1 MELGFGQK
9 SENRSAKSF
18 RTRLPAKGQK
28 IIVNNTINVRMYNC
42 RLHCRLLCLRR
53 EPIKRELVSFSRQCY
68 FRIQRALSGPGKFLE
83 DLNATYGSGVLTC
96 DYEGQEFKAFLKW
109 LMKNY
114 FR

>member
-1 MELGFGQK
+1 MELGFDQK
-9 SENRSAKSF
+9 SENRRAKSF

-28 IIVNNTINVRMYNC
+28 IIINVQMYNC

>member
-1 MELGFGQK
+1 MELGFDQK
-9 SENRSAKSF
+9 SENRRAKSF

-28 IIVNNTINVRMYNC
+28 IIVNNTINVRMYIC
-42 RLHCRLLCLRR
+42 MLHCPLLCLRR
-53 EPIKRELVSFSRQCY
+53 EPIKRVLVSFSRQCY
-68 FRIQRALSGPGKFLE
+68 FRIQRALSSPGKFLE

>member
-28 IIVNNTINVRMYNC
+28 IIINARMYNC

-53 EPIKRELVSFSRQCY
+53 ELIKRVLVSFSRQCY

-83 DLNATYGSGVLTC
+83 DLNTTYGSGVLTC